1 MSERKGNPAMDRRRL
16 LLILAV
22 FVAIIGTALVF
33 LYVQGADSRAQDKVA
48 STQVLQATQGVA
60 AGEKYDDA
68 LAAGKISLQ
77 EVPKTVVDS
86 NVGAVTSTDVL
97 KGKVASVPIFP
108 GQVIVSTQFGDTV
121 QATTSSLAIPKGMI
135 AISVNL
141 TDPDRVA
148 GNIQNGSD
156 VAIFV
161 TGALTNAGGTAGG
174 ATTTAADV
182 QSTRLLLPKV
192 TVLNVG
198 SPQPPTTS
206 TTTADDGTQTTEQL
220 PRTLLTL
227 AVTQKDAQKV
237 ILASKALNLT
247 FGLLTPDSKVKPGP
261 GTSTAIQ
268 SLFAK

>member
-1 MSERKGNPAMDRRRL
+1 MDRRRL

-33 LYVQGADSRAQDKVA
+33 LYVQGADKRAGDKFDNV
-48 STQVLQATQGVA
+48 SVLKATQDIA
-60 AGEKYDDA
+60 AGEKYDSA
-68 LAAGKISLQ
+68 LAAGKISSAD
-77 EVPKTVVDS
+77 VPRNQLTA
-86 NVGAVTSTDVL
+86 GYQTSTTAL
-97 KGKVASVPIFP
+97 KGKIASVPIFA
-108 GQVIVSTQFGDTV
+108 GQQIITSQFG
-121 QATTSSLAIPKGMI
+121 TSVEAASSTLPVPEGMM

-148 GNIQNGSD
+148 GNIQNGSQ

-161 TGALTNAGGTAGG
+161 TGSLTNTASTATG
-174 ATTTAADV
+174 ASATEDLE
-182 QSTRLLLPKV
+182 STRLLLPKV

-206 TTTADDGTQTTEQL
+206 TTTEEDGTQTTEQL

-227 AVTQKDAQKV
+227 AVSQKDAQKV
-237 ILASKALNLT
+237 ILASKALSLT
-247 FGLLTPDSKVKPGP
+247 FGLLTSESQVKPGP
-261 GTSTAIQ
+261 GTSTLIK

>member
-1 MSERKGNPAMDRRRL
+1 MDRRRL

-22 FVAIIGTALVF
+22 FVALMGTALVF
-33 LYVQGADSRAQDKVA
+33 LYVQGADKRAQSKFDNV
-48 STQVLQATQGVA
+48 QVLKATQDIT
-60 AGEKYDDA
+60 AGESYDQA
-68 LAAGKISLQ
+68 LSAGKIALAD
-77 EVPKTVVDS
+77 VPRDQLNT
-86 NVGAVTSTDVL
+86 GYETSTTTL
-97 KGKVASVPIFP
+97 KGKLASVPVFA
-108 GQVIVSTQFGDTV
+108 GQQIIQSQFGNSV
-121 QATTSSLAIPKGMI
+121 EAASSSLVIPKGMI

-161 TGALTNAGGTAGG
+161 TGTLQG
-174 ATTTAADV
+174 ASSATGAA
-182 QSTRLLLPKV
+182 SATGAETTRLLLPKV

-206 TTTADDGTQTTEQL
+206 TTTDQNGTQTTEQL

-247 FGLLTPDSKVKPGP
+247 FGLLTPDSQVKPGP
-261 GTSTAIQ
+261 GTSTAVQ

>member
-1 MSERKGNPAMDRRRL
+1 MDRRKL

-22 FVAIIGTALVF
+22 FVAVIGTALVF
-33 LYVQGADSRAQDKVA
+33 VYVQSADNRASSKYDSVD
-48 STQVLQATQGVA
+48 VLRATQNIA
-60 AGEKYDDA
+60 AGESYDSA
-68 LAAGKISLQ
+68 LSAGKIALQ
-77 EVPKTVVDS
+77 PVPQ
-86 NVGAVTSTDVL
+86 NQLNLGYETSTTAL
-97 KGKVASVPIFP
+97 KGKVVSVPIFT
-108 GQVIVSTQFGDTV
+108 GQQVIGDQFGSAV
-121 QATTSSLAIPKGMI
+121 QSTPSTLPIPKGMI

-148 GNIQNGSD
+148 GNVLNGSQ

-161 TGALTNAGGTAGG
+161 TGQLQSASGG
-174 ATTTAADV
+174 ATSGASV

-198 SPQPPTTS
+198 SPQPPAA
-206 TTTADDGTQTTEQL
+206 TTADGTTTTNSDTEQL

-237 ILASKALNLT
+237 ILASKALDLT
-247 FGLLTPDSKVKPGP
+247 FGLLTADSNVHPAAA
-261 GTSTAIQ
+261 TSTLIQ

>member
-1 MSERKGNPAMDRRRL
+1 MDRRRL

-22 FVAIIGTALVF
+22 FVALMGTALVF
-33 LYVQGADSRAQDKVA
+33 LYVQGADKRAQDKFDNV
-48 STQVLQATQGVA
+48 QVLKATQDIT
-60 AGEKYDDA
+60 AGESYDQA
-68 LAAGKISLQ
+68 LSAGKIALAN
-77 EVPKTVVDS
+77 VPRDQLNS
-86 NVGAVTSTDVL
+86 GYETSTTTL
-97 KGKVASVPIFP
+97 KGKLASVPIFA
-108 GQVIVSTQFGDTV
+108 GQQIIQSQFGTSV
-121 QATTSSLAIPKGMI
+121 QAASTSLVIPKGMI

-148 GNIQNGSD
+148 GNIQNGST

-161 TGALTNAGGTAGG
+161 TGALQGASSATGAASSAGLE
-174 ATTTAADV
+174 
-182 QSTRLLLPKV
+182 STRLLLPKV

-206 TTTADDGTQTTEQL
+206 TTTDQNGTQTTEQL

-247 FGLLTPDSKVKPGP
+247 FGLLTPDSQVKPGP

>member
-1 MSERKGNPAMDRRRL
+1 MDRRRL

-33 LYVQGADSRAQDKVA
+33 LYVQGADNRAADKVA
-48 STQVLQATQGVA
+48 NVQVLQATQGVA

-68 LAAGKISLQ
+68 LSAGKITLQ
-77 EVPKTVVDS
+77 EVPKTVVDA
-86 NVGAVTSTDVL
+86 NVGAVTSTDAL
-97 KGKVASVPIFP
+97 KGKVAAVPIFP
-108 GQVIVSTQFGDTV
+108 GQVIVSTQFSDTV
-121 QATTSSLAIPKGMI
+121 QAPQTGLSIPKGMI

-161 TGALTNAGGTAGG
+161 TGALAPAANAAGDAG
-174 ATTTAADV
+174 QT
-182 QSTRLLLPKV
+182 TRLLLPKV

-206 TTTADDGTQTTEQL
+206 TTTAQDGTTQTTEQL

-227 AVTQKDAQKV
+227 AVTQQEAQKV
-237 ILASKALNLT
+237 ILSSKSLDLT
-247 FGLLTPDSKVKPGP
+247 FGLLTQNSTVAPSAA
-261 GTSTAIQ
+261 GTSLQT
-268 SLFAK
+268 LFSK

>member
-1 MSERKGNPAMDRRRL
+1 MDRRRL

-22 FVAIIGTALVF
+22 FVALMGTALVF
-33 LYVQGADSRAQDKVA
+33 LYVQGADKRAQDKFDNV
-48 STQVLQATQGVA
+48 SVLKATQDIA
-60 AGEKYDDA
+60 AGESYDQA
-68 LAAGKISLQ
+68 LSAGKIAPGD
-77 EVPKTVVDS
+77 VPRDQLNT
-86 NVGAVTSTDVL
+86 GYQTSTTNL
-97 KGKVASVPIFP
+97 KGKVAAVPIFA
-108 GQVIVSTQFGDTV
+108 GQQIIESQFGNSV
-121 QATTSSLAIPKGMI
+121 QATSSSLTIPKGMI

-148 GNIQNGSD
+148 GNIQNGSN

-161 TGALTNAGGTAGG
+161 TGSLQSANG
-174 ATTTAADV
+174 AAAV
-182 QSTRLLLPKV
+182 GETTRLLLPKV

-206 TTTADDGTQTTEQL
+206 TTTDQNGTQTTEQL

-247 FGLLTPDSKVKPGP
+247 FGLLTADSKIKPGP

>member
-1 MSERKGNPAMDRRRL
+1 MDRRRL

-22 FVAIIGTALVF
+22 FVALIGTALVF
-33 LYVQGADSRAQDKVA
+33 LYVQGADKRAQDKFDNV
-48 STQVLQATQGVA
+48 QVLKATQNIA
-60 AGEKYDDA
+60 AGENYDTA
-68 LAAGKISLQ
+68 LSAGKIALAD
-77 EVPKTVVDS
+77 VPRNQLNT
-86 NVGAVTSTDVL
+86 GYETSTTTL
-97 KGKVASVPIFP
+97 KGKVAAVPIFA
-108 GQVIVSTQFGDTV
+108 GQQIIQSQFGDTFS
-121 QATTSSLAIPKGMI
+121 QPTTTSLPIPPGMI

-161 TGALTNAGGTAGG
+161 TGTLQSAGAAGG
-174 ATTTAADV
+174 ATSTTGATGLE
-182 QSTRLLLPKV
+182 STRLLLPKV

-206 TTTADDGTQTTEQL
+206 TTTDENGTQTTEQL

-227 AVTQKDAQKV
+227 AVTQKEAQKV

-247 FGLLTPDSKVKPGP
+247 FGLLTTKSKVKLGP